1 MVENSDFQR
10 QGIAMQV
17 KTIAILESRKLVLPI
32 AVEPDLP
39 ALSPLMT
46 ALDDH

>member
-1 MVENSDFQR
+1 
-10 QGIAMQV
+10 MQV

-39 ALSPLMT
+39 ALGCAGP
-46 ALDDH
+46 